1 MPSQNTTSRVPLI
14 EVIITEELDSHTAPR
29 LEARLHEAL
38 DLRPVQL
45 IVDLAECPMVDA
57 AAIGVLLDA
66 HRKTRLS
73 GCLLTLRG
81 PSPKLRRNLRLAR
94 VDGVIDVIPKL
105 ARSQPAPA
113 GSAPG
118 ADAVHGDRL

>member
-1 MPSQNTTSRVPLI
+1 MPSQNATSRVPLV
-14 EVIITEELDSHTAPR
+14 EVIITEVLDSRSASR
-29 LEARLHEAL
+29 LEARLNEAL

-45 IVDLAECPMVDA
+45 IVDLAKCPMIDA

-73 GCLLTLRG
+73 GCLLTLRD

-94 VDGVIDVIPKL
+94 VDGVVDVIPKL
-105 ARSQPAPA
+105 ADGQPAPPA
-113 GSAPG
+113 ATSGSTP
-118 ADAVHGDRL
+118 